1 MSLVH
6 GRENGSDSLPGN
18 PFEIEAE
25 DLLEVSRHALLE
37 RRHLHGM
44 AEFLLHGRHHAPLVP
59 ARADP
64 LEVRKVRVHVVREPV
79 VRDQIVNRHPDGPEL
94 APPDPDPALGLVPL
108 RKDAERERTSD
119 QSLLDIRDELPN
131 VEAVPHLEDGVAHEL
146 SRAVVRRLPAPLDL
160 EHGEARV
167 EDVLPRAPP
176 PQGHNV
182 RVLHE
187 EQRVG
192 DLVRGP
198 PFDERLL
205 ELPCRPVLDRAEV
218 DAPGGHGLRF
228 RTWIARPR
236 AASALAMIASGN
248 VGCGWI
254 VRARSSTVAPI
265 SIAMASSVMMSLP
278 SGPTTTP
285 PRRPVVFPAA

>member
-94 APPDPDPALGLVPL
+94 APRTQIPRWASFRSARMPNANEL
-108 RKDAERERTSD
+108 RIRVSSISVTSFRTSRR
-119 QSLLDIRDELPN
+119 SLI
-131 VEAVPHLEDGVAHEL
+131 
-146 SRAVVRRLPAPLDL
+146 
-160 EHGEARV
+160 
-167 EDVLPRAPP
+167 
-176 PQGHNV
+176 
-182 RVLHE
+182 
-187 EQRVG
+187 
-192 DLVRGP
+192 
-198 PFDERLL
+198 
-205 ELPCRPVLDRAEV
+205 
-218 DAPGGHGLRF
+218 F
-228 RTWIARPR
+228 R
-236 AASALAMIASGN
+236 MG
-248 VGCGWI
+248 
-254 VRARSSTVAPI
+254 
-265 SIAMASSVMMSLP
+265 
-278 SGPTTTP
+278 
-285 PRRPVVFPAA
+285 